1 MRISTSQIF
10 QQRLTALLDQQ
21 AQLSK
26 TEMQLASGERML
38 SAADDP
44 AAALQKLKLGDRLAQ
59 TQQYQKN
66 LDTVVSRLGLE
77 ESALSGAVNLL
88 QRIRELG
95 VQAVNSAL
103 GPEDLKAIEVEV
115 RENLDSLLQASNTR
129 DANGEYIFAGYRSD
143 TEAFSHDGLGN
154 FTYNGDQ
161 GQRHL
166 QVSQSRQIAVGDHGA
181 SVFLGVPDAGG
192 GQSSVFEIVYNFAED
207 LAAGATDP
215 DIMTNIDAALGRL
228 LTSQAEVGSRQRS
241 VADQRS
247 INDSFSLLLEAEH
260 SAVSDLDYTEAI
272 SRFNKQLLAFQ
283 ASQQVFSKVEG
294 MSLFDYLR

>member
-26 TEMQLASGERML
+26 TELQLATGQRLL

-44 AAALQKLKLGDRLAQ
+44 AAALQKLQLGDRMSQ
-59 TQQYQKN
+59 VQQYHQN
-66 LDTVVSRLGLE
+66 LDTVTSRLGLE
-77 ESALSGAVNLL
+77 ETALSSAVNLL
-88 QRIRELG
+88 QRVRELG
-95 VQAVNSAL
+95 VQAVNGAL
-103 GPEDLKAIEVEV
+103 GPNDLKAIEVEV
-115 RENLDSLLQASNTR
+115 RENLDSLLHASNTR
-129 DANGEYIFAGYRSD
+129 DANGEFIFAGYRSD

-161 GQRHL
+161 GQRQL
-166 QVSQSRQIAVGDHGA
+166 QVGMSRQIAVGDHGA
-181 SVFLGVPDAGG
+181 KVFLGVPDTGG
-192 GQSSVFEIVYNFAED
+192 GQSSVFDIVYNFAED
-207 LAAGATDP
+207 LAAGTLSADILTD
-215 DIMTNIDAALGRL
+215 IDAAMGSI
-228 LTSQAEVGSRQRS
+228 LTSQAEVGSRQRA

-247 INDSFSLLLEAEH
+247 INESFSLLLEAEH

-294 MSLFDYLR
+294 LSLFDYLR